1 MAAKR
6 QLSIAMNGD
15 LKIRL
20 SEWAGAYNI
29 SEGQAVR
36 LMITKFLNVDK
47 KELCPNYDRGDCLQ
61 CRLC

>member
-36 LMITKFLNVDK
+36 LMITKFLNEGRKGVM
-47 KELCPNYDRGDCLQ
+47 P
-61 CRLC
+61 